1 MGGLVTPVLDVLL
14 VCFAICVVPLLI
26 ALRRLLLTRPVGTF
40 ECSVRRDRTTWTPG
54 VARYEPDRLD
64 WYRLLSLTTRP
75 SRSLPRAHMLILDRR
90 VPANNEHGSVL
101 PGWVVIRCATQDG
114 DTCDTV
120 ELAMSAP
127 AYTGLATWI
136 ESAPPGQHV
145 NFA

>member
-1 MGGLVTPVLDVLL
+1 MGVYQQPIIDVLL
-14 VCFAICVVPLLI
+14 ACVVLCLAPLLL

-40 ECSVRRDRTTWTPG
+40 ECSIRNDRATWSPG

-75 SRSLPRAHMLILDRR
+75 TWSLPRAQMLILDRR
-90 VPANNEHGSVL
+90 VPATDEHLSVL
-101 PGWVVIRCATQDG
+101 PGWVVVRCATQDDG
-114 DTCDTV
+114 HADTV

-145 NFA
+145 NLA